1 MISVIVPV
9 YKVEAYLKPCVDSI
23 LAQTYSDFELILVDD
38 GSPDN
43 CPQICDE
50 YAEKDPRIRVIH
62 QQNGGLS
69 AARNSGL
76 DAAVGEYITFVDSDD
91 LVFPDFLENMIKLQ
105 NQTQADISICGI
117 YLFHEEDGPALKKRE
132 ASEKFTLYTGRRA
145 CKDVFNLNGMG
156 VTACGKMYSSK
167 IWTNL
172 RFPEGII
179 HEDNA
184 TTPIAFYKAKFVI
197 MTEVPLYLYRQRP
210 QSISHRNFSMKNFD
224 FMLAVQNCKNFFQKI
239 DDHEIVE
246 SIDRYGKIFQA
257 SLVLQA
263 LRLKK
268 KIDIPPEYAISKG
281 EALGILKS
289 LLSGDKYFYILRDLY
304 PAKAMFALY
313 CFKIKNQLNF
323 LFKKVLR

>member
-1 MISVIVPV
+1 
-9 YKVEAYLKPCVDSI
+9 
-23 LAQTYSDFELILVDD
+23 
-38 GSPDN
+38 
-43 CPQICDE
+43 
-50 YAEKDPRIRVIH
+50 
-62 QQNGGLS
+62 
-69 AARNSGL
+69 
-76 DAAVGEYITFVDSDD
+76 
-91 LVFPDFLENMIKLQ
+91 
-105 NQTQADISICGI
+105 
-117 YLFHEEDGPALKKRE
+117 
-132 ASEKFTLYTGRRA
+132 
-145 CKDVFNLNGMG
+145 
-156 VTACGKMYSSK
+156 
-167 IWTNL
+167 
-172 RFPEGII
+172 
-179 HEDNA
+179 
-184 TTPIAFYKAKFVI
+184 
-197 MTEVPLYLYRQRP
+197 
-210 QSISHRNFSMKNFD
+210 MKNFD